1 MYLKS
6 DTLLLANIFKNFRKM
21 CLEIYD
27 LGLIYWSSPGKMFLA
42 PRLTWQAAF
51 KKTKVELELFR
62 DVDMLL
68 MVKKGIRGGIWHSIK
83 IYAN

>member
-6 DTLLLANIFKNFRKM
+6 DTLLLANIFKNFRKI
-21 CLEIYD
+21 CLEIYELD
-27 LGLIYWSSPGKMFLA
+27 PGKMFLA

-68 MVKKGIRGGIWHSIK
+68 MVKKGIRRGIWHSIK